1 MPVSPPRERFPPPD
15 PPHLSIVVPTFCE
28 VANIDPTIEALE
40 RALAGIRWEL
50 VFVDDD
56 SPDGTG
62 QKVRA
67 RGRHDGRIRLIRRV
81 GRRGLAG
88 AVIEGILASAADI
101 VAVLDCDLQHDET
114 QLPRLV
120 AAIDAGAD
128 LAIATRYTGQGDA
141 KGGFGWL
148 RRQASAAATRLTN
161 LILHSDVSDPMSGFF
176 AVRRSVVEEMADRL
190 STDGFK
196 VLMDILASAPEPGLK
211 IAEVAYTFRPRQ
223 HGTSK
228 LDGLVIAD
236 YLGLLISK
244 IAGNRVSPRFFL
256 FALVGA
262 SGLIVHL
269 WTLRTTLDLT
279 HLTFGE
285 AQLVAAFVAM
295 TSNFVFNNALTFRDR
310 RLSGWAA
317 LKGLLSFY
325 AVCSVGTLANVG
337 VADLIFRTDAS
348 WWRAGIA
355 GALMA
360 AVFNYAASSIFTWR
374 R

>member
-1 MPVSPPRERFPPPD
+1 MV
-15 PPHLSIVVPTFCE
+15 IPTFCE
-28 VANIDPTIEALE
+28 VANIDAVVDALS
-40 RALAGIRWEL
+40 RALVDFRWEV

-62 QKVRA
+62 LRVRE
-67 RGRHDGRIRLIRRV
+67 RGRQDGRVRLLRRV

-88 AVIEGILASAADI
+88 AVIEGILASAADV
-101 VAVLDCDLQHDET
+101 VAVMDCDMQHDET
-114 QLPRLV
+114 QLPRLLSQ
-120 AAIDAGAD
+120 IDAGAD
-128 LAIATRYTGQGDA
+128 VAIATRYTDAGEA
-141 KGGFGWL
+141 KGGFS
-148 RRQASAAATRLTN
+148 RMRSQASAAATRLTN
-161 LILHSDVSDPMSGFF
+161 FFLRSNVSDPMSGFF

-196 VLMDILASAPEPGLK
+196 VLMDILASAPKRGLK
-211 IAEVAYTFRPRQ
+211 TAEVPYKFRPRQ
-223 HGTSK
+223 HGASK
-228 LDGLVIAD
+228 LDGLAIAD
-236 YLGLLISK
+236 YLGLLFSK

-262 SGLIVHL
+262 SGLLVHL
-269 WTLRTTLDLT
+269 LTLKAVLTLTTL
-279 HLTFGE
+279 TFVE

-295 TSNFVFNNALTFRDR
+295 TSNFFLNNALTFRDR
-310 RLSGWAA
+310 RLTGYAA
-317 LKGLLSFY
+317 VKGLLIFY

-337 VADLIFRTDAS
+337 VAELVYQTDAS